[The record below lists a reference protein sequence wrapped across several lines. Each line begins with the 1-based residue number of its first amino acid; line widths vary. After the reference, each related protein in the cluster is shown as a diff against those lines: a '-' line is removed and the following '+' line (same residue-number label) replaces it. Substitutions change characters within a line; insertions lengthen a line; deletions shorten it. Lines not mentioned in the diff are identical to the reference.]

1 MIKLLLTGERPRM
14 TNDTLYN
21 LLSTIPLTKKY
32 GAQNFFFR
40 SATLQSVGRV
50 SHRPTHET
58 AAF

>member
-1 MIKLLLTGERPRM
+1 M
-14 TNDTLYN
+14 TNDILYN
-21 LLSTIPLTKKY
+21 LLSTIPLTKKIR
-32 GAQNFFFR
+32 GTEELFFR

>member
-1 MIKLLLTGERPRM
+1 M
-14 TNDTLYN
+14 TNDILYN
-21 LLSTIPLTKKY
+21 LLSTIPLTKKIR
-32 GAQNFFFR
+32 GTELFFR